1 MRRKPKF
8 TFPARFLLILLTIL
22 GLGMIYASY
31 ALDITGSPLNTA
43 AGYVFIPM
51 QRGIN
56 YVGRFISDKADNL
69 NDLRDVMEENAQLKA
84 QVDELT
90 AELNT
95 IKLEQYELDNLRE
108 LLSLDQKYPSYKK
121 VAASVIGKDAGN
133 WFSIFTIDKG
143 KNDGIEVDMNVI
155 AGKGLAGIVTDVGP
169 NYARVRSIID
179 DVSKVS
185 AMVVTNNDRC
195 IVHGDLQEMNASQRI
210 LFTDLKDSENEV
222 TEGAEVVTSNISD
235 KYLQGILI
243 GNIGEFKKDANN
255 LTKSGT
261 LTPAVDFE
269 HLEEVL
275 VILDKKESGG
285 TEE

>member
-8 TFPARFLLILLTIL
+8 TFPARFLLIALTIL
-22 GLGMIYASY
+22 CLGMVYASY
-31 ALDITGSPLNTA
+31 ALDITGSPLNTV

-133 WFSIFTIDKG
+133 WFSVFTIDKG

-179 DVSKVS
+179 YVSKIS
-185 AMVVTNNDRC
+185 AMVVSNNDRC

-210 LFTDLKDSENEV
+210 LFTDLKDSKDEV

-285 TEE
+285 ETE